1 MSAVVVD
8 WLGRGGIAQTAPA
21 WTAALLRA
29 GHDSVVVTRGE
40 RELTGSNVQA
50 PAEGPHA
57 LVTHRRVAQLA
68 ARAIA
73 ERNPDIVVVQ
83 NYVIPSIEAVLDR
96 ALRTSRARSVFVVHD
111 HRLHSRAAGMRAGVR
126 KRLRAVDVVVTHSH
140 YVADALADYS
150 GRTDIV
156 VIPLPVPLTEPGGTS
171 RLDGGPTS
179 AAIGFGVMRRSYKGA
194 DLIGALGARGVPGWR
209 FAVAGTGAPVG
220 VPGIQSIPGYLP
232 TRDLAATV
240 GDASAALFP
249 YSFATQSAGVLFA
262 QRLGVV
268 PVATAVGGIPEQIE
282 SGVDGVLVP
291 PGASLDVWQA
301 ALDEVH
307 ADHDRLAAGARAR
320 ADTVDAAFREQISA
334 LL

>member
-8 WLGRGGIAQTAPA
+8 WLGRGGIAQTTPA
-21 WTAALLRA
+21 WTDALLRA

-57 LVTHRRVAQLA
+57 LVTHRRVAKLA

-83 NYVIPSIEAVLDR
+83 NYVIPSIEAALDR

-126 KRLRAVDVVVTHSH
+126 KRLRAVDVVVTHSR
-140 YVADALADYS
+140 YVADGLADYS

-171 RLDGGPTS
+171 QLEASPAAT
-179 AAIGFGVMRRSYKGA
+179 AIGFGVMRRSYKGA

-209 FAVAGTGAPVG
+209 FAVAGTGAPVDLPG
-220 VPGIQSIPGYLP
+220 VQSIPGYLP

-240 GDASAALFP
+240 GDASVALFP

-282 SGVDGVLVP
+282 SGVEGVLVP

-320 ADTVDAAFREQISA
+320 ADAVDAAFREQISA

>member
-8 WLGRGGIAQTAPA
+8 WLGRGGIAQTTPE
-21 WTAALLRA
+21 WTAALHRA
-29 GHDSVVVTRGE
+29 GHESAVVTRGE
-40 RELTGSNVQA
+40 RELTGANVQA
-50 PAEGPHA
+50 PVEGLHA

-68 ARAIA
+68 AHTIA
-73 ERNPDIVVVQ
+73 ARDPDIVLVQ
-83 NYVIPSIEAVLDR
+83 NYVIPSLEVSLDR
-96 ALRTSRARSVFVVHD
+96 VLGTSRARSIFVVHD
-111 HRLHSRAAGMRAGVR
+111 HRLHSRAAGMRAGLR
-126 KRLRAVDVVVTHSH
+126 KRLRAVDVVVTHSQF
-140 YVADALADYS
+140 VADALTDYC
-150 GRTDIV
+150 GRTDIA
-156 VIPLPVPLTEPGGTS
+156 VIPLPVPLASAGGTS
-171 RLDGGPTS
+171 RLEASPT
-179 AAIGFGVMRRSYKGA
+179 ATAIGFGVMRRSYKGA

-220 VPGIQSIPGYLP
+220 LPGVQSIPGYLP

-240 GDASAALFP
+240 GDASVALFP

-262 QRLGVV
+262 QQLGVV

-301 ALDEVH
+301 ALAEVH

-320 ADTVDAAFREQISA
+320 ADAVDTAFREDVSA

>member
-8 WLGRGGIAQTAPA
+8 WLGRGGIAQTTPE
-21 WTAALLRA
+21 WTEALHRA
-29 GHDSVVVTRGE
+29 GHESVVVTRGK

-68 ARAIA
+68 ARAIVD
-73 ERNPDIVVVQ
+73 RDPDIVVVQ
-83 NYVIPSIEAVLDR
+83 NYVIPSLEAALDR
-96 ALRTSRARSVFVVHD
+96 GLRTSPARSVFVVHD
-111 HRLHSRAAGMRAGVR
+111 HRLHSRAAGMRAGLR

-150 GRTDIV
+150 GRTDIIV
-156 VIPLPVPLTEPGGTS
+156 TPLPVPVTEPGGTS
-171 RLDGGPTS
+171 RLEAS
-179 AAIGFGVMRRSYKGA
+179 ATATAIGFGVMRRSYKGA

-209 FAVAGTGAPVG
+209 FAVAGTGAPVDLPG
-220 VPGIQSIPGYLP
+220 VQSIPGYLP

-240 GDASAALFP
+240 GDASVALFP

-291 PGASLDVWQA
+291 PGASLEVWQA
-301 ALDEVH
+301 ALAEVH
-307 ADHDRLAAGARAR
+307 ADHERLVAGARAR
-320 ADTVDAAFREQISA
+320 ADAVDAAFREHVRA